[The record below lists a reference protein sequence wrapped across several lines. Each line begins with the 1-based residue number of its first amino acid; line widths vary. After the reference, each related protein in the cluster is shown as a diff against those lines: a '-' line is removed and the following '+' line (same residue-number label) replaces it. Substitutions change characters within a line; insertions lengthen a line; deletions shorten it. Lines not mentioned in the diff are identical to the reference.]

1 MQTINRLDILQ
12 ALNKREALDRNQKQ
26 ELYQLELGQIGEDRI
41 VKWIHEYG
49 EPHWTIMQN
58 TWLSHYGTFE
68 CDIILFTAHK
78 IYLLEIKNYSKRF
91 ELRNGQCYLGGEM
104 IGHNPI
110 SQAQKVFVNFR
121 QLLGNSFYQV
131 PIETAVIFAG
141 EHCEVS
147 IHDEIQDVK
156 ILQLNQVRD
165 YLWKIAADE
174 RLYYGDPID
183 VGRVQQILETNKG
196 ENYYLP
202 KPISREMEARIRK
215 GVMCSHC
222 GHFDIDASKAIIT
235 CDRCRMREPRENA
248 IVRTICEYG
257 VIHFDKDLETSRI
270 VEFFNGQVS
279 RNNIYYYLD
288 KHFEEIGR
296 SRTILFKN
304 IKRSFS
310 GSYKDFH
317 FVKKRTLL
325 VPDY

>member
-1 MQTINRLDILQ
+1 MQTINQLDILR
-12 ALNKREALDRNQKQ
+12 ALDKREALDRNQKQ

-41 VKWIHEYG
+41 MKWIHEYG
-49 EPHWTIMQN
+49 ELHWTVMQN
-58 TWLSHYGTFE
+58 VWLSHYGTFE

-78 IYLLEIKNYSKRF
+78 MYLFEIKNYSKQF
-91 ELRNGQCYLGGEM
+91 ELRNGQCFLGGEK
-104 IGHNPI
+104 IGHNPS
-110 SQAQKVFVNFR
+110 SQAQKVFVNFQ
-121 QLLGNSFYQV
+121 QLLSNSFHQV

-141 EHCEVS
+141 EHCEVR

-165 YLWKIAADE
+165 YVWKIAADE

-183 VGRVQQILETNKG
+183 VGRVQLILEKNKG
-196 ENYYLP
+196 KNYYLP
-202 KPISREMEARIRK
+202 KPISPEMAARIRK

-222 GHFDIDASKAIIT
+222 GNFDIDATKAIIT
-235 CDRCRMREPRENA
+235 CARCGMNEPRENA

-270 VEFFNGQVS
+270 VEFFNDQVS

-288 KHFEEIGR
+288 KHFEQIGK

-304 IKRSFS
+304 IVRPFS
-310 GSYKDFH
+310 DSYKDFS

-325 VPDY
+325 VLDY

>member
-222 GHFDIDASKAIIT
+222 GHFDIDASRAIIT
-235 CDRCRMREPRENA
+235 CGRCRMQEPRENA

-304 IKRSFS
+304 IKRPFS
-310 GSYKDFH
+310 GCYKDFH